1 MGRSH
6 KLLRDIWGVFCVQ
19 RITIKEILGHTLIN
33 IRLIGVF
40 QCAHFKTKDLLEYQ
54 VGDQE

>member
-1 MGRSH
+1 MSRFH

-19 RITIKEILGHTLIN
+19 RIAIKEILGHMLIN
-33 IRLIGVF
+33 ITLIHVS
-40 QCAHFKTKDLLEYQ
+40 QSAHFKTKDLLEYQ